1 MNLIQLLL
9 EGITYKIPNFN
20 FEWEEAIR
28 YPEFKKL
35 GKQAWIN
42 IASKGKEV
50 SINSAKDINNTD
62 ANKPSSFRLLNK
74 DKQKRTLLQLKSG
87 TVEMPIIAVYPDGHK
102 ELLGGNTRL
111 TALMYKNGK
120 ATVWMFDVP
129 EDILEKVVNDK
140 IVCDNCGWEWKIKD
154 GGDDLYMCHKCDHN
168 NSPTALENFKDGKKK
183 GKSRP
188 GRVKK
193 SGASC
198 KGSVTD
204 LRKKAK
210 NASGE
215 KAKMYHWCA
224 NMKGGKKK

>member
-42 IASKGKEV
+42 IASKGKGV

-183 GKSRP
+183 GKSKP

-198 KGSVTD
+198 NGSVTD